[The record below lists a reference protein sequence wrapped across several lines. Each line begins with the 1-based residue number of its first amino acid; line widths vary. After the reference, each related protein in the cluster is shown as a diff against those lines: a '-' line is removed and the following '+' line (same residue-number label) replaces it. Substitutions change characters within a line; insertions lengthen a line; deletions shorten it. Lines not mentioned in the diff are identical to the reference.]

1 MEIHFA
7 ITLYSTWTMWR
18 MMQADLVQV
27 TTRGKSLNIFKK
39 CIFQLM
45 KLSTIPQQQM
55 HEKNPQV
62 PSHPCRPHCY
72 HFLVTLIFLPHL
84 QIHHHQVLH
93 SHFKGYL
100 LLLEVSGRLVTV
112 MILIYAWQMPFLIN
126 EIKRS
131 IRKLLKLAVYYFG
144 IVWPKY
150 ESSLKNR
157 FLIFHKNLWKKF
169 IMII

>member
-1 MEIHFA
+1 
-7 ITLYSTWTMWR
+7 

-39 CIFQLM
+39 CIFQLI
-45 KLSTIPQQQM
+45 KLSRIPQQQM

-62 PSHPCRPHCY
+62 SSHPCRPHCY
-72 HFLVTLIFLPHL
+72 HSLVTLIFQPYF

-93 SHFKGYL
+93 SYFKGYL
-100 LLLEVSGRLVTV
+100 LLLEASGRLFTV
-112 MILIYAWQMPFLIN
+112 KILIYAWQMPFLIN

-131 IRKLLKLAVYYFG
+131 IRKLRKLAVYCFG
-144 IVWPKY
+144 LIWLKY